1 MDIHDVLREVNIT
14 DDYVAFWGS
23 VFSNFYPCDIHVT
36 EDWWGKPIDI
46 HFSSSEQY
54 FMWLKAT
61 EFDDHETAE
70 KILKA
75 KTPKEAKKLGRQ
87 VNNFDDEEWREVR
100 EAAMWNAVWLKFSQ
114 NEDLGKII
122 TDPMFSGKSFVEG
135 SPVDKIWGVGLVWN
149 DPKIAV
155 SVYIEHGGFGAD
167 MAAPIAGLI
176 IEAYL
181 KGKLSPSSS
190 AKAKQLTAKKTR

>member
-1 MDIHDVLREVNIT
+1 MDIYDVLKEVNIT

-36 EDWWGKPIDI
+36 EDWWGNKIDI

-61 EFDDHETAE
+61 EFADYETAE

-75 KTPKEAKKLGRQ
+75 KTPKEAKKLGRE
-87 VNNFDDEEWREVR
+87 VKNFDDEEWREVR

-114 NEDLGKII
+114 NEDLKKII
-122 TDPMFSGKSFVEG
+122 TDPIFSKKSFVEG
-135 SPVDKIWGVGLVWN
+135 SPVDKIWGVGLIWN
-149 DPKIAV
+149 DPKIADEKNW
-155 SVYIEHGGFGAD
+155 S
-167 MAAPIAGLI
+167 GLN
-176 IEAYL
+176 L
-181 KGKLSPSSS
+181 LGKTLNNVRM
-190 AKAKQLTAKKTR
+190 QLLIDNE